1 MSEFIYSNCYSI
13 PKELC
18 KDIIQFF
25 EEEDIIKL
33 PGITQGGLNKNVK
46 NTLDFKI
53 PVNCHETSKWY
64 KVNQLLYN
72 ELHSN
77 LEIYLKTLN
86 NKPSYKNNNTFD
98 DYKLIPDK
106 FLIEDV
112 FQIQKYEKNVGKY
125 IYHQDFSI
133 DYSNKKHRVIT
144 YLWYLNDVME
154 GGETEFNGEINI
166 KPTAGKL
173 ILFPASWTYPHMGKM
188 PVSNDKY
195 IITGWLYSTNIF

>member
-1 MSEFIYSNCYSI
+1 MSEFIYSNPYSI

-25 EEEDIIKL
+25 EEEDVIKS
-33 PGITQGGLNKNVK
+33 PGITEQGLNKNIK

-53 PVNCHETSKWY
+53 PMNCHETSKWY

-72 ELHSN
+72 ELHFN

-86 NKPSYKNNNTFD
+86 NKPSYKNNNNFY
-98 DYKLIPDK
+98 DYKLIPDN
-106 FLIEDV
+106 FLVEDV

-125 IYHQDFSI
+125 IYHQDFSV
-133 DYSNKKHRVIT
+133 DYSNKKYRVIT
-144 YLWYLNDVME
+144 YLWYLNDVIE

-173 ILFPASWTYPHMGKM
+173 VLFPASWTFPHMGKM
-188 PVSNDKY
+188 PISNDKY
-195 IITGWLYSTNIF
+195 IITGWLYSINRF